1 MRVISRRVQP
11 FLQRDGEIEKI
22 LVEIFNISMFRGDY
36 QWVTNCCFQS
46 GNNAVTPEV
55 FYRHFPE
62 CIGMW
67 RMAG

>member
-1 MRVISRRVQP
+1 RVADIFVVRRQS
-11 FLQRDGEIEKI
+11 EKEM
-22 LVEIFNISMFRGDY
+22 VEIFNISMFRGDY